1 MARAYV
7 DAPLDQKVT
16 PEMVEAIDSMLVD
29 LTENHSVTEFCMWQQ
44 EISFHVEKALRK
56 LKARYPDLRI
66 INLRTH
72 DVSDW
77 ESDDLNEYLEVD
89 SIKKWEEANCQIRMV
104 MYLCSMCF
112 REKDGLP
119 CERRDIIDVKVPFP
133 LQIVRLADY
142 VKTEK

>member
-29 LTENHSVTEFCMWQQ
+29 LIENHSVTEFCMWQQ

-77 ESDDLNEYLEVD
+77 ETDDLNEYLEVD
-89 SIKKWEEANCQIRMV
+89 SIKKWEETNCQIRMV

-119 CERRDIIDVKVPFP
+119 CERRDIIDGKVPFP

>member
-29 LTENHSVTEFCMWQQ
+29 LIENHSVTEFCMWQQ

-119 CERRDIIDVKVPFP
+119 CERRDVIDGKVPFP

>member
-1 MARAYV
+1 MARAYI

-16 PEMVEAIDSMLVD
+16 PEMDEAIDSMLVD
-29 LTENHSVTEFCMWQQ
+29 LIENHSVTEFCMWQQ
-44 EISFHVEKALRK
+44 EISFYVEKALRK

-104 MYLCSMCF
+104 MYLCAMCF
-112 REKDGLP
+112 REKDGLK
-119 CERRDIIDVKVPFP
+119 CERRDIIDGKVPSP
-133 LQIVRLADY
+133 LQIARLADY
-142 VKTEK
+142 VKTEE

>member
-29 LTENHSVTEFCMWQQ
+29 LIDNHSVTEFCMWQQ

-89 SIKKWEEANCQIRMV
+89 SIKKWEEANCQIRMI

-119 CERRDIIDVKVPFP
+119 CERRDIIDGKVPFP

>member
-1 MARAYV
+1 
-7 DAPLDQKVT
+7 
-16 PEMVEAIDSMLVD
+16 
-29 LTENHSVTEFCMWQQ
+29 MWQQ

-77 ESDDLNEYLEVD
+77 ETDDLNEYLEVD

-119 CERRDIIDVKVPFP
+119 CERRDIIDGKVPFP

>member
-29 LTENHSVTEFCMWQQ
+29 LIENHSVTEFCMWQQ

-119 CERRDIIDVKVPFP
+119 CERRDIIDGKVPFP

>member
-29 LTENHSVTEFCMWQQ
+29 LIENHSVTEFCMWQQ

-56 LKARYPDLRI
+56 LKAHYPDLRI

-119 CERRDIIDVKVPFP
+119 CELRDIIDGKAPSP

-142 VKTEK
+142 VKTEE

>member
-29 LTENHSVTEFCMWQQ
+29 LIENHSVTEFCMWQQ
-44 EISFHVEKALRK
+44 EISFHVEKSLRK
-56 LKARYPDLRI
+56 LKQRYPDLHI

-119 CERRDIIDVKVPFP
+119 CERRDIIYGKVPFP

>member
-16 PEMVEAIDSMLVD
+16 PEMVEAIDFMLVD
-29 LTENHSVTEFCMWQQ
+29 LIENHSVTEFCMWQQ

-119 CERRDIIDVKVPFP
+119 CERRDIIDGKVLFP

>member
-16 PEMVEAIDSMLVD
+16 PEMVEAIDFMLVD
-29 LTENHSVTEFCMWQQ
+29 LIENHSVTEFCMWQQ

-119 CERRDIIDVKVPFP
+119 CERRDIIDGKVPSP

>member
-16 PEMVEAIDSMLVD
+16 PEMDEAIDFMLVD
-29 LTENHSVTEFCMWQQ
+29 LIENHSVTEFCMWQQ

-56 LKARYPDLRI
+56 LKQRYHDLHI

-119 CERRDIIDVKVPFP
+119 CERRDIIDGKVPFP